1 MGKTSISVPEM
12 RRLLGMKK
20 VEAYWLVKQGRFKVI
35 LVGGKMRIMLDSFE
49 EWYGRQFR
57 YKKVNGP
64 EPGQLLP
71 ASLTIPEA
79 ADILGLNPGSVYEL
93 IKNHAPFETFK
104 VDGQTRILKE
114 NFETWYQGQ
123 SHYKKREDAAPQE
136 LLDATLSVSDV
147 AKLLGIHRNSVYNM
161 VKKRHL
167 FITVK
172 ADDKIRIYKE
182 MLVERRNTIDELKE
196 LLGDEYRD
204 YDLVFAT
211 TQGTP
216 TEANYINRAFGKLI
230 ADNNLPKVVFHSLRH
245 TSTTYKLK
253 LSGGDIK
260 AVQGDTG
267 HAQATMVTE
276 RYAHILDDDRRVNAA
291 RFQEEFYGG
300 GSTAETAAV
309 TESPVEQQPPAPDP
323 LQNLDTAA
331 KQQLLLKLLTES
343 PDMAALL
350 TALAGRIA

>member
-57 YKKVNGP
+57 YK
-64 EPGQLLP
+64 
-71 ASLTIPEA
+71 
-79 ADILGLNPGSVYEL
+79 
-93 IKNHAPFETFK
+93 KNHAPFETFK

-172 ADDKIRIYKE
+172 ADDKIRIYK
-182 MLVERRNTIDELKE
+182 DS
-196 LLGDEYRD
+196 
-204 YDLVFAT
+204 F
-211 TQGTP
+211 
-216 TEANYINRAFGKLI
+216 EAWYKSQN
-230 ADNNLPKVVFHSLRH
+230 RH
-245 TSTTYKLK
+245 TIVAS
-253 LSGGDIK
+253 
-260 AVQGDTG
+260 
-267 HAQATMVTE
+267 
-276 RYAHILDDDRRVNAA
+276 
-291 RFQEEFYGG
+291 
-300 GSTAETAAV
+300 
-309 TESPVEQQPPAPDP
+309 
-323 LQNLDTAA
+323 
-331 KQQLLLKLLTES
+331 
-343 PDMAALL
+343 
-350 TALAGRIA
+350 